1 MAAAT
6 LPSASAKVAVRNIAR
21 AVSSSQPLLL
31 LHASSRR
38 GRGLHPLPLAASAA
52 SQGAHLRRALS
63 VSASAAAGGNNGAAP
78 RAAERE
84 YDYDL
89 FTIGAGSGGMR
100 ASRVASA
107 LYGAR
112 AAVCEMPF
120 ATVASDA
127 LGGVGGT

>member
-6 LPSASAKVAVRNIAR
+6 LPPTSSAAAAAALRSLSR
-21 AVSSSQPLLL
+21 AVSPRHQLL
-31 LHASSRR
+31 LHASRR
-38 GRGLHPLPLAASAA
+38 ARRHSLPLATAAA
-52 SQGAHLRRALS
+52 SPGVHLRRALS
-63 VSASAAAGGNNGAAP
+63 VSASAAAGGSNG
-78 RAAERE
+78 AAERE

>member
-1 MAAAT
+1 
-6 LPSASAKVAVRNIAR
+6 
-21 AVSSSQPLLL
+21 
-31 LHASSRR
+31 
-38 GRGLHPLPLAASAA
+38 
-52 SQGAHLRRALS
+52 
-63 VSASAAAGGNNGAAP
+63 
-78 RAAERE
+78 
-84 YDYDL
+84 
-89 FTIGAGSGGMR
+89 MR

>member
-6 LPSASAKVAVRNIAR
+6 LPSASAKAAVRNLGR
-21 AVSSSQPLLL
+21 AVSSRQPLLLL

-38 GRGLHPLPLAASAA
+38 GLLPHPLVASAK
-52 SQGAHLRRALS
+52 SQGAHLRRPLS
-63 VSASAAAGGNNGAAP
+63 VSASAAATGGNNGAAP

-107 LYGAR
+107 LYGAC